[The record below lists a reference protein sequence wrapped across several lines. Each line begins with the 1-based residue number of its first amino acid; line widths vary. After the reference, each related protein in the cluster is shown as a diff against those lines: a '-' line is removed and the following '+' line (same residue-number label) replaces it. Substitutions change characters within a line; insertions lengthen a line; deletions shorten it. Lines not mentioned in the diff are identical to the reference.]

1 MIICYEST
9 YNETATK
16 FGLTSQYTNN
26 QTWDNYQLYPQWLF
40 KVEGFRNIFS
50 DLVVADSFARNPYA
64 LNNEPRD
71 ILQKT
76 DFVTRNIYTDKA
88 LNYSNRGD
96 GFSEGVEIF
105 LKKSNKPGENGFFGW
120 ISYSNSITKRNNHQT
135 RLSSSEATNRTLKN
149 GSRKLLYQTEVGDN
163 YVNYY
168 DDNQFELLY
177 DNDRRELYDLDR
189 THLLNIVFG
198 WKITSEWQFGGR
210 FRYFTNTPITPIV
223 GSDRISQAA
232 SFGVNL
238 NTPVY
243 SNDFNSARLG
253 SFQQVDLRLD
263 RFMNYEWG
271 LVNGYIEVINLLGRR
286 NISGLEWLDRSV
298 LKRKIEKAIAT
309 SGIEKITFNF
319 WVPTKEREDQKKWG
333 EIKKYQGDLPMGMV
347 GYSQIRPFWGTGE
360 KRSRGKLHLRPLS
373 MFVGTWMREE
383 DRLIY
388 ERKGIDIE
396 SAIGRKMYNI
406 PEVFQTNKRVATEIF
421 INEIIHDM
429 FHFNLPMIALK
440 KELLHK
446 AVTDY
451 CLFDKGQL
459 PEKDPWDQF
468 VLDAMTN
475 PYFFLQSS
483 ETYPVPKNSV
493 QAAFIK
499 KNAWLVQFSQKT
511 KKTFSIVGLR
521 KSN

>member
-1 MIICYEST
+1 MIGLESKRT
-9 YNETATK
+9 
-16 FGLTSQYTNN
+16 Q
-26 QTWDNYQLYPQWLF
+26 
-40 KVEGFRNIFS
+40 NI
-50 DLVVADSFARNPYA
+50 
-64 LNNEPRD
+64 
-71 ILQKT
+71 I
-76 DFVTRNIYTDKA
+76 
-88 LNYSNRGD
+88 
-96 GFSEGVEIF
+96 
-105 LKKSNKPGENGFFGW
+105 
-120 ISYSNSITKRNNHQT
+120 
-135 RLSSSEATNRTLKN
+135 
-149 GSRKLLYQTEVGDN
+149 
-163 YVNYY
+163 
-168 DDNQFELLY
+168 
-177 DNDRRELYDLDR
+177 
-189 THLLNIVFG
+189 
-198 WKITSEWQFGGR
+198 
-210 FRYFTNTPITPIV
+210 
-223 GSDRISQAA
+223 DRIKKAEKPYLEFVRKFPHAKTLSQIME
-232 SFGVNL
+232 
-238 NTPVY
+238 
-243 SNDFNSARLG
+243 D
-253 SFQQVDLRLD
+253 
-263 RFMNYEWG
+263 E
-271 LVNGYIEVINLLGRR
+271 
-286 NISGLEWLDRSV
+286 NIPGLEWLDRSV

-499 KNAWLVQFSQKT
+499 KMRGWYNSP
-511 KKTFSIVGLR
+511 KKPR
-521 KSN
+521 KLLALWGYENPTEKQIEERILTMIKNGCKQYEGDKLPVYWDMV